1 MPRVAPPT
9 KPKNAAVRSRE
20 YLIPE
25 EMDILIHAVKQR
37 MMGLRDGLLIETI
50 YRHALRPNEA
60 LQLRWEDMDLIRG
73 YIYIRRFK
81 TNEISMH
88 TLEEDEVRALRWW
101 KTKQRRRKFGGE
113 SIWVFPTNRGLPM
126 TVRCLSK
133 IMKESAI
140 AAGITQ
146 FTVHP
151 YMLRHSKGYELVNA
165 GHGIAKIAHWFA
177 HKKLETTKRYT
188 SIDVESTRGFS
199 KRDTSRL

>member
-1 MPRVAPPT
+1 MPAHPP
-9 KPKNAAVRSRE
+9 PVRRANALLRSRE

-25 EMDILIHAVKQR
+25 EMDLIIHAAKKR
-37 MMGLRDGLLIETI
+37 TMGLRDALLMEII
-50 YRHALRPNEA
+50 YRHALRPTEA
-60 LQLRWEDMDLIRG
+60 LKLRWEDIDIVRG
-73 YIYIRRFK
+73 YLYIKRYK
-81 TNEISMH
+81 TNEMSMH
-88 TLEEDEVRALRWW
+88 TIEDDEMRALRWW
-101 KTKQRRRKFGGE
+101 KAQQRRRKYGGE
-113 SIWVFPTNRGLPM
+113 SIYVFPTNRGLPM
-126 TVRCLSK
+126 TVRGFSK

-188 SIDVESTRGFS
+188 TVDVESTRGFS